1 MQPEFL
7 FYKIRNPTYQIDK
20 ETQFN
25 FSNPENQLKISFRL
39 NNFSIERK
47 LFPSKTHS
55 PKKVESK
62 NTFWCSFWNSIGNQF
77 LYISFLYLSGFN
89 PHTQFSQKKIENQNW
104 IGSNTT
110 TAAKNCN
117 WTFHLIKTKAHAK
130 PIRSILK
137 LQISQLWVYII
148 YTFNYNITIIVY
160 VACNHITFLFE
171 SVDREA
177 VNGGGEQNFSYI
189 RSMESIFIEVG
200 CMLARMF
207 GLWWVSENEW
217 MNFFKCK
224 VFFCS
229 KKNCWW
235 KNQRKHFSNIK
246 IVRSIW
252 NSKHPT
258 SERLSRQATKQ

>member
-55 PKKVESK
+55 QKKSWKYKNILMFFLKFNWKSISLHFIFVLEWFQSAHTIFPK
-62 NTFWCSFWNSIGNQF
+62 I
-77 LYISFLYLSGFN
+77 
-89 PHTQFSQKKIENQNW
+89 KIENQNW

-110 TAAKNCN
+110 TAPKNCI

-189 RSMESIFIEVG
+189 RNMESIFIEVG

-207 GLWWVSENEW
+207 GLWWVSENER

-246 IVRSIW
+246 IVRSI
-252 NSKHPT
+252 
-258 SERLSRQATKQ
+258 